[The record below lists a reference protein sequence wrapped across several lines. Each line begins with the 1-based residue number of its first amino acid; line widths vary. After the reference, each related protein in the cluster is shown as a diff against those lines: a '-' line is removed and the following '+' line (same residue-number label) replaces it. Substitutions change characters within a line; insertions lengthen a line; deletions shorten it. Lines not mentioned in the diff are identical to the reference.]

1 MSGGTDAFVVLLW
14 ITMHGGPIDGTS
26 YGIPF
31 LTEAACKKA
40 MKPIGEALDY
50 DYSMTCEIVPIEVE
64 MEP

>member
-1 MSGGTDAFVVLLW
+1 
-14 ITMHGGPIDGTS
+14 MHGGPIDGSS

-40 MKPIGEALDY
+40 MAPIGDALDY

-64 MEP
+64 MLP